1 MPRCERHKD
10 IPENA
15 EMPPDM
21 LLDHFLM
28 CLGYGQQAETL
39 ARVQSMAA
47 VGGQCLMA
55 DHRSIITSQAQYTHK
70 LLAGISEAVERLDG
84 AEYGEVLD
92 IRDNLKALI
101 S

>member
-1 MPRCERHKD
+1 MSALTCKHKD
-10 IPENA
+10 HPEGVEWPELDA
-15 EMPPDM
+15 LEHFTDC
-21 LLDHFLM
+21 LLP
-28 CLGYGQQAETL
+28 GERAQAWHWMGEVQ
-39 ARVQSMAA
+39 AR
-47 VGGQCLMA
+47 GRECWMA
-55 DHRSIITSQAQYTHK
+55 DHQGTIQHSHK